1 MSQLTKTNHQSILKP
16 YRDSLD
22 TINIKILALLSER
35 MNICMEI
42 AEIKAKK
49 NIPMMQPQR
58 INSLMNLLQKRS
70 KEFGL
75 REEYTKALFHL
86 IIKETC
92 HQENILIEKLSHNKD
107 E

>member
-1 MSQLTKTNHQSILKP
+1 MSQLTKTNHQNILKP

-22 TINIKILALLSER
+22 TINVKILALLSER
-35 MNICMEI
+35 MDICMRI
-42 AEIKAKK
+42 AEIKAEK

-58 INSLMNLLQKRS
+58 INSLMNLLQERS
-70 KEFGL
+70 IEFGL
-75 REEYTKALFHL
+75 REEYTKEIFNL

-92 HQENILIEKLSHNKD
+92 AQENTLIEKLSHNKD

>member
-1 MSQLTKTNHQSILKP
+1 MSQLAKTNHQDILKP

-22 TINIKILALLSER
+22 IINVKILALLSER
-35 MNICMEI
+35 MDICMKI
-42 AEIKAKK
+42 AEIKAEK

-58 INSLMNLLQKRS
+58 INSLMSLLQERS
-70 KEFGL
+70 IDFGL
-75 REEYTKALFHL
+75 REEYTKEIFNL

-92 HQENILIEKLSHNKD
+92 IQENTLIEKLSHNKD